1 MDEIDRQLLGEL
13 QRDADRSL
21 LDLGDIVGLSAS
33 AVQRRI
39 ARLKSDGIIAG
50 VHAKL
55 DAGRLGLP
63 VTIVTTV
70 RFERDSPAHTNNLIE
85 KLKARPEVQ
94 LLHSLAGQTDLLI
107 VTVLGEVSD
116 YTDGVLADL
125 EADANA
131 VRIETNVSLGVLK
144 STDELPI

>member
-1 MDEIDRQLLGEL
+1 M
-13 QRDADRSL
+13 
-21 LDLGDIVGLSAS
+21 
-33 AVQRRI
+33 
-39 ARLKSDGIIAG
+39 
-50 VHAKL
+50 
-55 DAGRLGLP
+55 
-63 VTIVTTV
+63 
-70 RFERDSPAHTNNLIE
+70 
-85 KLKARPEVQ
+85 
-94 LLHSLAGQTDLLI
+94 HSLAGQTDLLI